1 MPEKSFKIYQISAGW
16 IMGYI
21 SDGENTISFCAS
33 YLSNF
38 LDDLMSG
45 LIYILGRSPR
55 DEPKNSFRVFEEP
68 AYSIWNMGTSSEQL
82 IFHAV
87 TYESQ
92 KSDKEIDNKTVQIKK
107 ETFINDLIDEMQDI
121 LQRFGLYGFRFE
133 WGYEF
138 PLSLFL
144 QLKDIR
150 DKTQLLTLSEKDGSH
165 NLGLEYCSSS
175 FECECEFLTDLS
187 QKNKEERIN
196 NKE

>member
-1 MPEKSFKIYQISAGW
+1 MPEKTFKIDQISAGW
-16 IMGYI
+16 IMGYL

-33 YLSNF
+33 YLSDF

-68 AYSIWNMGTSSEQL
+68 EYSIWDMGTSNERL

-92 KSDKEIDNKTVQIKK
+92 KSDKEIENKTVQI
-107 ETFINDLIDEMQDI
+107 ETEIFLNDFIDEMQDI
-121 LQRFGLYGFRFE
+121 LQRFGLYGFRYE

-150 DKTQLLTLSEKDGSH
+150 DKTQLLTLSEKDGSD
-165 NLGLEYCSSS
+165 NLDLEYCASS
-175 FECECEFLTDLS
+175 FECECDFLTDLS
-187 QKNKEERIN
+187 QKNIEKRIN

>member
-1 MPEKSFKIYQISAGW
+1 MPEKSFKIDQISAGW

-68 AYSIWNMGTSSEQL
+68 AYSIWNMGTSNEQFV
-82 IFHAV
+82 FHAV

-92 KSDKEIDNKTVQIKK
+92 KSDKEIENKTVQI
-107 ETFINDLIDEMQDI
+107 ETEIFLNDFIAEMQDI
-121 LQRFGLYGFRFE
+121 LQRFGLYGFRSE

-150 DKTQLLTLSEKDGSH
+150 DKTKLLTLSEKDGSD
-165 NLGLEYCSSS
+165 NLGLEYCASS
-175 FECECEFLTDLS
+175 FEWECEFFDGLIP
-187 QKNKEERIN
+187 KE
-196 NKE
+196 

>member
-1 MPEKSFKIYQISAGW
+1 MPEKSIKIDQISAGW

-33 YLSNF
+33 YLSDF

-45 LIYILGRSPR
+45 LIYVLGRSPQ
-55 DEPKNSFRVFEEP
+55 DEPKNSFRMFEEP
-68 AYSIWNMGTSSEQL
+68 AYSIWNMGTSNQRL
-82 IFHAV
+82 IFHVV

-92 KSDKEIDNKTVQIKK
+92 KSDKEIENKTVQIKT
-107 ETFINDLIDEMQDI
+107 ETFLNDLIDEMQDI
-121 LQRFGLYGFRFE
+121 LQRFGLYGFRYE

-150 DKTQLLTLSEKDGSH
+150 DNTQLLTLSVKYGSD
-165 NLGLEYCSSS
+165 NLGLEYCASS
-175 FECECEFLTDLS
+175 FEGECDFLNGFT
-187 QKNKEERIN
+187 QKNKEKRIN